1 MKKKHIIIVVVIL
14 ILASIM
20 GGTYYFLTKQDSNTL
35 TVLEKEW
42 IKNNKNNMIDIS
54 ILDNVP
60 IFNYDGQG
68 LINDFLDDVEKDTGL
83 EFNRISYKKEENT
96 EDNTEENKK
105 YQIYQLAV
113 EAGYTGTY
121 EQWL

>member
-1 MKKKHIIIVVVIL
+1 MKKKL
-14 ILASIM
+14 LLASLFA
-20 GGTYYFLTKQDSNTL
+20 TLCLTSC
-35 TVLEKEW
+35 
-42 IKNNKNNMIDIS
+42 S
-54 ILDNVP
+54 
-60 IFNYDGQG
+60 FNITNIG
-68 LINDFLDDVEKDTGL
+68 
-83 EFNRISYKKEENT
+83 KKEENT